1 MIREVLLGAAAM
13 YVIILL
19 AQIIE
24 RPSVALEAIAAAS
37 IIAIAAGLYLY
48 DHPHRVHNWESVAL
62 WTAVLLFLA
71 YGIFRYLTGGP

>member
-1 MIREVLLGAAAM
+1 MIREVLLGAAVM
-13 YVIILL
+13 YVIILI

-37 IIAIAAGLYLY
+37 VIAIAVGIYLS
-48 DHPHRVHNWESVAL
+48 HQPHRVHAVESVAL

-71 YGIFRYLTGGP
+71 YGIFKYVTGGP